1 MLVKKRKADNLK
13 FKVVLFGLHI
23 ILPFAIYFAQS
34 RGSTFGAWVFAMLFA
49 ASMGVLVWLK

>member
-1 MLVKKRKADNLK
+1 MLVNKKKADNLK

-34 RGSTFGAWVFAMLFA
+34 RGSTFGAWVFSLLLVV
-49 ASMGVLVWLK
+49 SMGVLVWLK